1 MKFSFIP
8 QPDSMDCGPAC
19 LSMVARH
26 YGKEFG
32 LDTLRKSCFIT
43 KDGVSLLGISE
54 TAENIGFKTLAGR
67 FTFDKLAYEAPLPC
81 IVHWRQE
88 HFVVVYKIQ
97 KNKFSWL
104 SRAETTGYKIHVAD
118 PGKGL
123 VTYTEDE
130 FKENWLST
138 KTLGEDKG
146 IALLL
151 EPTPEFYKQKG
162 EKRDSN
168 SLRFLFSYFS
178 RYKRFLGQ
186 LILGLLLG
194 SLFQL
199 IFPFLTQSVV
209 DIGIKNQNIGFI
221 YLVLIAQLALMLSRM
236 SVDFIRRWI
245 LLHISTR
252 INLSLV
258 SDFFIKLM
266 KLPMSFFDTKLMGD
280 LLQRIEDHSRVERF
294 LTTQSLSVLFSVFNF
309 IVFGIVLLIYSIKIF
324 FIFLIGSIIYTSWIL
339 LFLKKRRQL
348 DYKYFEQR
356 SINQSK
362 TYQLITGMQEIKLQ
376 NCEQRKRWEWEDVQA
391 DLFKVNISSL
401 KLEQYQEAG
410 NVFINETKNILITIV
425 AATSVIHGELTLGMM
440 LAVQYIIGQ
449 LNAPIEQTIQFIHD
463 YQDTRI
469 SLERINEIHHKDDE
483 NKLKEDNR
491 PDILAHKS
499 IHVQNLTFQYEGPH
513 SPKALD
519 NISLFLPEG
528 KVTAIVG
535 ASGSGKTTLIK
546 LLLQY
551 YEPVEGTILVGDTN
565 LNTLNTK
572 WWRNQCGAVM
582 QDGFLFSESIAR
594 NIAVSNEDIDTSK
607 LLYAAQTANIHEF
620 IDSLPLKYNTVIGQE
635 GQGISQGQ
643 RQRILI
649 ARAVYRD
656 PAFIFLDEATNALDA
671 NNERKIIENLDQFYQ
686 GKTVVVVAHRLST
699 VKNADQIVVLEKGRI
714 AEQGSHKELTAR
726 KGAYYN
732 LVKNQLEL
740 GS

>member
-1 MKFSFIP
+1 MKIP
-8 QPDSMDCGPAC
+8 FEAQSDAMDCGPAC
-19 LSMVARH
+19 LSMIAKH
-26 YGKEFG
+26 YGKDFS
-32 LDTLRKSCFIT
+32 LDSLRKSCFIS
-43 KDGVSLLGISE
+43 KEGVSLFGISE
-54 TAENIGFKTLAGR
+54 TAESIGFRTLGGR
-67 FTFDKLAYEAPLPC
+67 FSFEKFAKEAPLPC

-88 HFVVVYKIQ
+88 HFVVVYKIKA
-97 KNKFSWL
+97 KNFLLKS
-104 SRAETTGYKIHVAD
+104 TKIYVAD

-123 VTYTEDE
+123 IIYTEAE

-138 KTLGEDKG
+138 KTQGEDKG
-146 IALLL
+146 VALLL
-151 EPTPEFYKQKG
+151 EPTTAFYAQKSEKQD
-162 EKRDSN
+162 RN
-168 SLRFLFSYFS
+168 SLKFLFTYFL
-178 RYKRFLGQ
+178 RYKRFFSQ

-199 IFPFLTQSVV
+199 IFPFLTQSIV

-221 YLVLIAQLALMLSRM
+221 YLVLLAQLALMLSRM

-280 LLQRIEDHSRVERF
+280 LLQRIDDHRRVERF
-294 LTTQSLSVLFSVFNF
+294 LTAQSLSVLFSIFNF
-309 IVFGIVLLIYSIKIF
+309 IVFGIVLWIYSIKIF
-324 FIFLIGSIIYTSWIL
+324 FIFLTGSIIYTSWIL

-356 SINQSK
+356 AINQSK
-362 TYQLITGMQEIKLQ
+362 TYQLINGMQEIKLQ

-401 KLEQYQEAG
+401 KLEQYQEVG

-449 LNAPIEQTIQFIHD
+449 LNAPIEQTVQFIHD

-469 SLERINEIHHKDDE
+469 SLERINEIHHKEDE
-483 NKLKEDNR
+483 NQ
-491 PDILAHKS
+491 HKNEFPVTALS
-499 IHVQNLTFQYEGPH
+499 DKNIRINNLTFQYEGPH
-513 SPKALD
+513 SPKALN
-519 NISLFLPEG
+519 NISLQIPAG

-551 YEPVEGTILVGDTN
+551 YEPVEGNIFIGNQD
-565 LNTLNTK
+565 LNNFNTK
-572 WWRNQCGAVM
+572 LWRNQCGAVM

-594 NIAVSNEDIDTSK
+594 NIAVSNEEIDTSK
-607 LLYAAQTANIHEF
+607 LLYAAKTANIHDF
-620 IDSLPLKYNTVIGQE
+620 VDTLPLKYNTVIGQE

-649 ARAVYRD
+649 ARAVYRNPD
-656 PAFIFLDEATNALDA
+656 FIFLDEATNALDA
-671 NNERKIIENLDQFYQ
+671 NNERQIIENLDQFYE

-699 VKNADQIVVLEKGRI
+699 VKNAAQIVVLEKGEMVER
-714 AEQGSHKELTAR
+714 GTHKELTAS

-740 GS
+740 GN